1 MLRRKI
7 KPWPNFKP
15 HVDTA
20 WGKHST
26 WRERMWRET
35 DPTEDQRYGR
45 QKARGSRR
53 QVLLIRSDIYLG
65 FTQQLLNIRP
75 HVGTQGWKVPQDV
88 QRKQRKQQS
97 QTERTCEERAYGVCS
112 LQSAEQRAHRAA
124 LPRLLRVVTKT
135 IKFTLSRFQS
145 PEDKIQ
151 SCWDE
156 TKDLGELCSP
166 WSL

>member
-20 WGKHST
+20 WGKHRT
-26 WRERMWRET
+26 WRERMWSEN

-45 QKARGSRR
+45 QKTRGSRR

-65 FTQQLLNIRP
+65 FTQQLLNIKPR
-75 HVGTQGWKVPQDV
+75 VGTQGWKVPQDV

-97 QTERTCEERAYGVCS
+97 QTEHTCEERAYGVCS
-112 LQSAEQRAHRAA
+112 LQSAEQRAHGAA
-124 LPRLLRVVTKT
+124 PPRLRVFSRSRLLHVVTKT

-145 PEDKIQ
+145 PEDKNQ
-151 SCWDE
+151 SWWDE
-156 TKDLGELCSP
+156 T
-166 WSL
+166 

>member
-15 HVDTA
+15 HVDAA
-20 WGKHST
+20 WGKHRT
-26 WRERMWRET
+26 WRERMWSEN

-65 FTQQLLNIRP
+65 FTRQLLNIRP
-75 HVGTQGWKVPQDV
+75 RVRTQGWKVPQDV

-97 QTERTCEERAYGVCS
+97 QTEHTCEERANGVCS
-112 LQSAEQRAHRAA
+112 LQSAEQRAHSAA

-135 IKFTLSRFQS
+135 IKFTLSWFQS

-156 TKDLGELCSP
+156 TRELGELCSP